1 MSALDLSFLTGV
13 IDHVS
18 QFLPD
23 KLEETEQAADP
34 LYEKL
39 TILHHIREER
49 KRLQLSEAIVEAQC
63 AQAMGSTDAV
73 DYPDLHATRRGGK
86 YTRKGWDHMTMRSRI
101 AANAALKDDT
111 GEFDGDVYEEVLRL
125 LDLVYS
131 LASVSGY
138 KVRSLN
144 ELGIEYDDACV
155 REPGRRTVE
164 VNRGQRETAESA
176 A

>member
-1 MSALDLSFLTGV
+1 MSALDLTFLTGV

-18 QFLPD
+18 TYLPD
-23 KLEETEQAADP
+23 KLEETEQATDP

-39 TILHHIREER
+39 EILAHIREQR
-49 KRLQLSEAIVEAQC
+49 QRLQLSEAIVEAQC
-63 AQAMGSTDAV
+63 AQAMGKVDQV

-86 YTRKGWDHMTMRSRI
+86 YTRKGWDHPTMRSRI

-131 LASVSGY
+131 VVSVSGY
-138 KVRSLN
+138 KVRNLG

-164 VNRGQRETAESA
+164 VHHGQREDAESA